1 MVMMMEQSAAT
12 LMLLTLA
19 SLVVLASV
27 LSRKPK
33 NHRRPPGPWRLPLIG
48 SLHHVLT
55 SQPQVALRDLAKK
68 HGPVMYLRFGQ
79 MDTVVVSSPAAAQE
93 VLRDK
98 DLSFASRPNILVS
111 EIFCYGG
118 RNVILAPYGPYWR
131 MTRKLCT
138 VELLSERKVR
148 QFAPFRDSETMSLV
162 ENIRAAGQGGAS
174 LNLGKLLISCT
185 NTITAKATFGQVC
198 DEELQDRFMAV
209 TGLAIKASGGSSVGD
224 LVPSL
229 WFVDALTGLRGRLWR
244 ARRQLDAILDKI
256 IADERR
262 EGRRGDHLL
271 GVLLRIKDEG
281 NLEFPI
287 DMTNIKAIILDMFTA
302 GTETTSAVAEWVM
315 AELIRNPKVMAK
327 AQAEVRRTLD
337 TKNPIDHEE
346 YIDDLH
352 YTKMVIKETMR
363 LNPVVPLL
371 VPHLCQETCDV
382 GGFEVKE
389 GTRVLVNAWAMA
401 RSPEYWEN
409 AEEFMPERFED
420 GTATYKGSRFEYLPF
435 GTGRRKCPGDTFGL
449 ATLELAVTRLL
460 YYFDWSLPAGTR
472 VDELDMETS
481 VGIATRR
488 KNQLHLVATPY
499 KCAC

>member
-1 MVMMMEQSAAT
+1 MEPSAGAAT
-12 LMLLTLA
+12 LVFLTLA
-19 SLVVLASV
+19 SLVILASV
-27 LSRKPK
+27 LTRKPK
-33 NHRRPPGPWRLPLIG
+33 NQRRPPGPWRLPLIG

-98 DLSFASRPNILVS
+98 DLTFASRPNILVS
-111 EIFCYGG
+111 EVFCYGG
-118 RNVILAPYGPYWR
+118 RDVALAPYGPYWR
-131 MTRKLCT
+131 TARKLCT

-162 ENIRAAGQGGAS
+162 ENVRAAGRGGVP
-174 LNLGKLLISCT
+174 LNLSRLLISCA

-198 DEELQDRFMAV
+198 DGELQDRFMAV
-209 TGLAIKASGGSSVGD
+209 AALAIEVSGGSSVGD
-224 LVPSL
+224 LIPSL
-229 WFVDALTGLRGRLWR
+229 SFVDSLTGLRGRLWR
-244 ARRQLDAILDKI
+244 ARRQLDDILDKI
-256 IADERR
+256 IADERS
-262 EGRRGDHLL
+262 EGQQGDHLL
-271 GVLLRIKDEG
+271 GVMLRIMDEG

-287 DMTNIKAIILDMFTA
+287 DMTNIKAIISDMFTA

-315 AELIRNPKVMAK
+315 SELMRNPKVMAK
-327 AQAEVRRTLD
+327 AQAEVRRTFDNKSPL
-337 TKNPIDHEE
+337 DHEKH
-346 YIDDLH
+346 IDDLH
-352 YTKMVIKETMR
+352 YIKMMIKETMR

-371 VPHLCQETCDV
+371 VPHLCRETCDV
-382 GGFEVKE
+382 GGFEIKE

-420 GTATYKGSRFEYLPF
+420 GTATYKASRFEYLPF

-449 ATLELAVTRLL
+449 ATLDLIVARLL

-472 VDELDMETS
+472 PDELDMETS
-481 VGIATRR
+481 LGLTARR

-499 KCAC
+499 KGAC